1 MASVEELNK
10 AIEVIKNHCK
20 SFRKNGKDCY
30 RDYCPF
36 GTNCPSEIG
45 DVPPSD
51 WEKVEEK
58 SNDWDKYMENKDG
71 NY

>member
-1 MASVEELNK
+1 MKEKSLKLMNDSIK
-10 AIEVIKNHCK
+10 AIRDFCSDLDI
-20 SFRKNGKDCY
+20 DCY

-51 WEKVEEK
+51 WEKLEEK
-58 SNDWDKYMENKDG
+58 PND
-71 NY
+71 

>member
-20 SFRKNGKDCY
+20 SFRENGKDCY

-51 WEKVEEK
+51 WKK
-58 SNDWDKYMENKDG
+58 
-71 NY
+71 